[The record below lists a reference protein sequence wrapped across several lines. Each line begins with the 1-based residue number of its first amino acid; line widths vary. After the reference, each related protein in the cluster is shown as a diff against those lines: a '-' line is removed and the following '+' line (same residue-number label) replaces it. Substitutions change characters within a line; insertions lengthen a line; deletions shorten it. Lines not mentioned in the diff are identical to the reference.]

1 MWPRGSRR
9 WWRHFVTGHDR
20 GARRYGYASG
30 VATRGAVSV
39 VIAVLALVFAPPAFA
54 RDPGRWLMTG
64 VSSVPLSYWQGVTS
78 DPARNLYFDGV
89 FAGLYRTT
97 SRLRQTAGSSN
108 VIAMT
113 PEGYNHIGDVTQH
126 RGRILLPLECFE
138 PGVGNTCGRGAIGVA
153 DPRTLAWRYYVN
165 LDPAEIPKAMWAET
179 SPDGR
184 LLWTSSGDDLLAYRL
199 SEISSAN
206 AAPAPPIR
214 AARRLAGAVPPS
226 GITGAAF
233 LRRRLLLAGQDAG
246 LLQLYSVGLNSG
258 RRRLEIERDLA
269 GESEGLMVF
278 RTLGGDLH
286 WLVAI
291 ADPEGRPPTYGPE
304 NALLHFVPRR
314 GRRGLRVRVL
324 ARSAVAGPRVRLSVR
339 VTRRGRAVRRARVNF
354 AGRRARTN
362 RRGRAKLVLRF
373 NRPGRYRVL
382 ARKRARWGLSRWVR
396 VTLPMASGARPRGL
410 AAARRFGGR

>member
-1 MWPRGSRR
+1 MLS
-9 WWRHFVTGHDR
+9 
-20 GARRYGYASG
+20 
-30 VATRGAVSV
+30 VALC
-39 VIAVLALVFAPPAFA
+39 LALASPAQA
-54 RDPGRWLMTG
+54 RDPKRWLMTG
-64 VSSVPLSYWQGVTS
+64 VSSVPLPYWQGVTS
-78 DPARNLYFDGV
+78 DPARNIYFDGV

-97 SRLRQTAGSSN
+97 SRLRQTGGNSN
-108 VIAMT
+108 VIAIT
-113 PEGYNHIGDVTQH
+113 PEGYNHIGDITH
-126 RGRILLPLECFE
+126 DRGRILLPLECYV
-138 PGVGNTCGRGAIGVA
+138 PGTGNTCGRGAIGVA

-165 LDPAEIPKAMWAET
+165 LDPAEIPKAMWAES
-179 SPDGR
+179 SPDRR

-199 SEISSAN
+199 SGISSAN

-233 LRRRLLLAGQDAG
+233 RRGRLLLAGQDSG
-246 LLQLYSVGLNSG
+246 PLQLYSVDLKSG
-258 RRRLEIERDLA
+258 RRRLEIERDVA

-291 ADPEGRPPTYGPE
+291 DDPRGRKPTYGPE

-314 GRRGLRVRVL
+314 GRPGLRVRVL

-339 VTRRGRAVRRARVNF
+339 VTRRGRAVRRARVHF
-354 AGRRARTN
+354 AGRSARTN
-362 RRGRAKLVLRF
+362 RRGRVKLVTRF

-382 ARKRARWGLSRWVR
+382 ARKGARRGLSRWVR
-396 VTLPMASGARPRGL
+396 VTLPAASSGPAPGL
-410 AAARRFGGR
+410 AAASRFGGQ

>member
-1 MWPRGSRR
+1 MTLRR
-9 WWRHFVTGHDR
+9 ALAVV
-20 GARRYGYASG
+20 
-30 VATRGAVSV
+30 VAA
-39 VIAVLALVFAPPAFA
+39 LALALAPPALA

-64 VSSVPLSYWQGVTS
+64 VSSVPLSYWQGVTA
-78 DPARNLYFDGV
+78 DPDRNLYFDGI

-97 SRLRQTAGSSN
+97 SRLRQTAGNSN
-108 VIAMT
+108 VIGLT
-113 PEGYNHIGDVTQH
+113 PEGYNHIGDITRD
-126 RGRILLPLECFE
+126 RGRILLPLECFV

-153 DPRTLAWRYYVN
+153 DPRTLARRYYVN
-165 LDPAEIPKAMWAET
+165 LDPSEIPEAIWAET

-199 SEISSAN
+199 SEISPAD
-206 AAPAPPIR
+206 AAPAAPIR
-214 AARRLAGAVPPS
+214 ATRRLAGAVPPS

-233 LRRRLLLAGQDAG
+233 RRGRLLLAGQDAAA
-246 LLQLYSVGLNSG
+246 LLKLYSVDLDSG
-258 RRRLEIERDLA
+258 RRRLEIERNVA
-269 GESEGLMVF
+269 GESEGLLVF

-286 WLVAI
+286 WLVTI
-291 ADPEGRPPTYGPE
+291 ADPKGRPPTYGPE

-314 GRRGLRVRVL
+314 GKPGLRVRVL

-339 VTRRGRAVRRARVNF
+339 VTRRGRAVRSARVDF

-382 ARKRARWGLSRWVR
+382 AQKGGRRGVSRWLR
-396 VTLPMASGARPRGL
+396 VTLPAASSARAPGTT
-410 AAARRFGGR
+410 AATRFGGR

>member
-1 MWPRGSRR
+1 MTIR
-9 WWRHFVTGHDR
+9 
-20 GARRYGYASG
+20 
-30 VATRGAVSV
+30 VALSAVV
-39 VIAVLALVFAPPAFA
+39 AALALALAPPALA

-64 VSSVPLSYWQGVTS
+64 VSSIPLSYWQGVTA

-97 SRLRQTAGSSN
+97 SRLRQTAGNGN

-113 PEGYNHIGDVTQH
+113 PEGYNHIGDITWD
-126 RGRILLPLECFE
+126 RGRVLLPLECYV

-165 LDPAEIPKAMWAET
+165 LDPAEIPKAMWAER

-199 SEISSAN
+199 SQISPVN

-214 AARRLAGAVPPS
+214 AARRLRGAVPPS

-233 LRRRLLLAGQDAG
+233 RGGRLLLAGQDAG
-246 LLQLYSVGLNSG
+246 LLQLYSVDLNSG
-258 RRRLEIERDLA
+258 RRRLEIERDVA

-278 RTLGGDLH
+278 RTLGGELH

-291 ADPEGRPPTYGPE
+291 ADPQGRPPTYGPE
-304 NALLHFVPRR
+304 NALLHFVPRQ
-314 GRRGLRVRVL
+314 GRRGFRVTVL
-324 ARSAVAGPRVRLSVR
+324 APSAVAGPRVRLSLR
-339 VTRRGRAVRRARVNF
+339 VTRRGRPVGRARVDF
-354 AGRRARTN
+354 AGGRALTN
-362 RRGRAKLVLRF
+362 RRGRATLVLRF
-373 NRPGRYRVL
+373 NRPGRYKVL
-382 ARKRARWGLSRWVR
+382 ARKGGRWGLSRWVQ
-396 VTLPMASGARPRGL
+396 VTLATASRARTPQV
-410 AAARRFGGR
+410 AAAKRFGGR